1 MILKFDF
8 DLDVNHL
15 LEIWSKIKN
24 KQVNYKD
31 DRFDEVS
38 SHFKIIKHDFEY
50 AKELSKIFNVE
61 SKPRFYILDANTI
74 LNQHTDF
81 GTLCSLNFILS
92 DDPAPI
98 IFDDIE
104 FTYKYALLDTTKSH
118 GVINN
123 DKDRLLFKMS
133 IFNETF
139 EEVKEK
145 LLTMNKGKLLWLL
158 HKPLQ

>member
-24 KQVNYKD
+24 KQINYKD
-31 DRFDEVS
+31 DRFDKAS
-38 SHFKIIKHDFEY
+38 SHWKIVRHDFEY

-61 SKPRFYILDANTI
+61 SRPRFYILDANTI

-92 DDPAPI
+92 DNPAPI
-98 IFDDIE
+98 IFGDTE
-104 FTYKYALLDTTKSH
+104 LTYKYALLDTTELH
-118 GVINN
+118 GVVNN
-123 DKDRLLFKMS
+123 DEDRLLFKMS
-133 IFNETF
+133 IFNESF
-139 EEVKEK
+139 DDVNKK
-145 LLTMNKGKLLWLL
+145 LLKNSNIKKI
-158 HKPLQ
+158 

>member
-15 LEIWSKIKN
+15 LEIWSNIKN

-61 SKPRFYILDANTI
+61 SRPRFYTLDANTI

-92 DDPAPI
+92 DIPAPI
-98 IFDDIE
+98 IFGDTNI
-104 FTYKYALLDTTKSH
+104 TYNYALLDTTKLH
-118 GVINN
+118 GVVNN
-123 DKDRLLFKMS
+123 DKDRLVFKMS

-139 EEVKEK
+139 DEVKNK
-145 LLTMNKGKLLWLL
+145 LIKNSNVNVTS
-158 HKPLQ
+158 